1 MSILCRGVEQFFFL
15 CKNNVKF
22 PQACFKKKYIIRVIN
37 LTELNKLALIQFDE
51 RK

>member
-1 MSILCRGVEQFFFL
+1 MSTLCRGVEQFFF
-15 CKNNVKF
+15 CVKIMLSF
-22 PQACFKKKYIIRVIN
+22 HKHVLKKKYIIRVIN